1 MGGGDGSRKERG
13 AKMLKKLLLAGLGLS
28 VLSLSSAQ
36 AGEALHLSVTSGL
49 PANHVALKIFRSRF
63 QDEITRRLEAENAG
77 SVVWDETHAGTLSHF
92 GGSLEAVED
101 DLSTFAII
109 SVSHETKRLP
119 LQDMTFHAP
128 FTTENCALMGEAYHA
143 IHRNLRG
150 MTGQITAA
158 HQTYLSAMA
167 SDDYNFIATQKI
179 RNAADIRGM
188 AIGVV
193 DPVSSW
199 VTGAEGLPVR
209 LQADLLGARLE
220 AGTLIGALLPNTEMR
235 RLGLKKFADHYTRA
249 KFGAQVPFIITVNT
263 RALKVLPDALRSV
276 VLETASGFASTS
288 AQDYCAAGVEA
299 VDILKS
305 QGVLTAKLLKS
316 RRFQWADALGP
327 VAQKWAARNDKA
339 RRPGSKAMASFMSH
353 LSAAGVTL
361 TRDWSAPAPL
371 DAVPKMTPP
380 G

>member
-1 MGGGDGSRKERG
+1 M
-13 AKMLKKLLLAGLGLS
+13 
-28 VLSLSSAQ
+28 
-36 AGEALHLSVTSGL
+36 
-49 PANHVALKIFRSRF
+49 I
-63 QDEITRRLEAENAG
+63 
-77 SVVWDETHAGTLSHF
+77 
-92 GGSLEAVED
+92 
-101 DLSTFAII
+101 
-109 SVSHETKRLP
+109 
-119 LQDMTFHAP
+119 FHAP
-128 FTTENCALMGEAYHA
+128 FTTENCALVGEAYHA
-143 IHRNLRG
+143 IHQNLRG
-150 MTGQITAA
+150 MTGQIAAA
-158 HQTYLSAMA
+158 HQAYLSAMA
-167 SDDYNFIATQKI
+167 SDSYNFIATQKI

-188 AIGVV
+188 AIGLV

-209 LQADLLGARLE
+209 IQADLLGARLE
-220 AGTLIGALLPNTEMR
+220 AGTLIGALLPNTEIR
-235 RLGLKKFADHYTRA
+235 RLGLKKFADHYTRT

-263 RALKVLPDALRSV
+263 RALKAPPDALRSV

-299 VDILKS
+299 VEILKS

-327 VAQKWAARNDKA
+327 VAQEWAARNDRA

-371 DAVPKMTPP
+371 GALPKMTPP
-380 G
+380 ADQVSEAPAAHAAKSTAKHR

>member
-1 MGGGDGSRKERG
+1 
-13 AKMLKKLLLAGLGLS
+13 MLKKLLLAGLGLS

-49 PANHVALKIFRSRF
+49 PVNHVALKIFRSRF
-63 QDEITRRLEAENAG
+63 QNEITRRLKAENAG

-128 FTTENCALMGEAYHA
+128 FTTENCALVGEAYHA

-193 DPVSSW
+193 DPVSS
-199 VTGAEGLPVR
+199 
-209 LQADLLGARLE
+209 
-220 AGTLIGALLPNTEMR
+220 
-235 RLGLKKFADHYTRA
+235 
-249 KFGAQVPFIITVNT
+249 
-263 RALKVLPDALRSV
+263 
-276 VLETASGFASTS
+276 
-288 AQDYCAAGVEA
+288 
-299 VDILKS
+299 
-305 QGVLTAKLLKS
+305 
-316 RRFQWADALGP
+316 
-327 VAQKWAARNDKA
+327 
-339 RRPGSKAMASFMSH
+339 
-353 LSAAGVTL
+353 
-361 TRDWSAPAPL
+361 
-371 DAVPKMTPP
+371 
-380 G
+380 